1 MAKKL
6 NRNLVGLLTLA
17 GMLLLA
23 VTGFALLA
31 NLPGQDPKAYETDA
45 KKLEDE
51 KQYDRAMLTYYRAF
65 QRDPTK
71 NPDYLV
77 KAAKC
82 AIEDGKIAPARE
94 YLRLALQRNPQLKPA
109 LQLTTDVEFEVARL
123 FPSSPQ
129 WNKVL
134 NEARKLV
141 KLDEQSALA
150 HHAMGVALLSLRSE
164 DDRFEKE
171 GEASLKKALELDP
184 TNTKVV
190 DVLAKQ
196 MWGSARQLESEG
208 RNEEAKALDKARDA
222 VVDSAIAKCSG
233 ASPQSLSELKQLQV
247 LFTIIGEKV
256 EEGMAMLVS
265 LAQSETKQVDA
276 HLLLGSLYNGLF
288 EKVKSDPDKAK
299 AVLTKALEIDPK
311 DGRIYQELS
320 RTYKLQR
327 QAEKDDAK
335 RAKIEA
341 EEVELYKR
349 GLKEIPNSTNFR
361 ELKNKLSRIF
371 FYKELV
377 LHDVDHA
384 RMATGEAG
392 KDRREAALKSADEW
406 LTTLTKELDPDS
418 VEVRYLTA
426 QLHNARGEYVE
437 AIKAAEAAER
447 IAGMRGHYDLE
458 VLLGELY
465 SRQQQWGAARTA
477 LEKAIKMNPNA
488 FPLQVRLAQIFLQQN
503 LATQALAYLKADEPG
518 PRGDF
523 LRQDPMARKLRM
535 EAFRQLGQF
544 DRAIQEGEQLA
555 GGDVNNEV
563 VQAQLLVLNRKYDEA
578 EKKLKAILAKE
589 PTHVNA
595 NRVLLGLY
603 RSADRMDEAR
613 AYVKTLLARDP
624 ENRLYRRMELE
635 LIDEKDPAKVD
646 AQRLVFAQSEKDP
659 FLRALGMFDYH
670 ANKDQ
675 FDEAA
680 KHLDEAETI
689 RPEAPVIIDRQ
700 FRLALRN
707 EDWAKAEEYAK
718 KNAQLNLDGAEGKI
732 AEGRLALAKKEYDKA
747 IDLMR
752 AGLQKFPTNSLGW
765 TYLAEAYSAAGRR
778 SDAKSVLQEA
788 LKIDP
793 TNGFANRAMA
803 DMLLKE
809 GDDREAEKYLQ
820 QAAKDIPD
828 DDWVRRQLQ
837 IVKEKENPKDGIATR
852 EKIRQENPKDT
863 QNLILLARLYALPD
877 VAQYDKAAEVY
888 REAYAATPQ
897 EMGLAREMAGFFG
910 REEVNRPSDGEAILS
925 ELMEKQADKAKK
937 AEVAVYMGQFYELQK
952 SLATADR
959 HFRLAVSLDPSSTT
973 LVSAGEYY
981 ARTNRYRDS
990 LEYYQ
995 RALKA
1000 MDDASADA
1008 QKTRSRI
1015 IALTLAIG
1023 DLEASRKGIDEF
1035 LQKYPND
1042 SQGMVYEGA
1051 YHRVAGDVQQA
1062 RKAFD
1067 AHLEKSPDNAVALW
1081 QRGQLFMLM
1090 GKWRQA
1096 IEDLAKAKT
1105 FSPDGFGYQHRTALA
1120 EALLESGQGDMAIS
1134 ELRSILDEKPDQQA
1148 VAEALVDVYSRIKP
1162 PRYGDA
1168 ENLIYTYM
1176 RKFPRDYKWPMLL
1189 GRLGERS
1196 LDMEKAVQAYQKA
1209 AELSRY
1215 KADAVV
1221 ALLRSCKAA
1230 NRPQVIV
1237 DYAAE
1242 KLSTRMLDTMPLA
1255 LSTIAWAYS
1264 KTNQPEKAMET
1275 YDKALVSSGADV
1287 AVYTRVVKEMVETF
1301 GGDAAL
1307 EREKKRAEGQ
1317 PDNIERQ
1324 KVLVNLLQLGNND
1337 KEALA
1342 VAQRIETLAAK
1353 DTDITFAMLAQ
1364 GLLLQRL
1371 EQFEEAKVK
1380 YENVIK
1386 REPDNAVA
1394 LNNIAYLL
1402 TDELGKP
1409 AEAVPYAERANR
1421 LEPGNPEILDTLGWA
1436 LAKTNRTGE
1445 AAGMLL
1451 RAIQVDANSV
1461 AALYHLGVVHL
1472 NKGELEDARYRLETA
1487 KMIAE
1492 RIQAVVKSSAEKAN
1506 ISTFLADIDASLKK
1520 VDEAQK

>member
-31 NLPGQDPKAYETDA
+31 NLPGQDPKAYEIDA

-51 KQYDRAMLTYYRAF
+51 KQYDRAMLTYFRAF

-94 YLRLALQRNPQLKPA
+94 YLRLALQRNPQLMAA
-109 LQLTTDVEFEVARL
+109 LELTTDVEFEVARL

-129 WNKVL
+129 WNRVL

-141 KLDEQSALA
+141 KLDAQSALA

-196 MWGSARQLESEG
+196 MWGSARELESEG
-208 RNEEAKALDKARDA
+208 RIEEAKSLDKARDA

-256 EEGMAMLVS
+256 DEGMAMLES
-265 LAQSETKQVDA
+265 LAQAETEQVDA

-288 EKVKSDPDKAK
+288 EKVKADPAKAK
-299 AVLTKALEIDPK
+299 AVLTKALEINPK

-320 RTYKLQR
+320 RTYKFQR
-327 QAEKDDAK
+327 QAEKDAAK
-335 RAKIEA
+335 RAAIEA
-341 EEVELYKR
+341 EEIELYKR

-377 LHDVDHA
+377 LHHVDEA
-384 RMATGEAG
+384 RNATGEAG
-392 KDRREAALKSADEW
+392 KPKREAALKSADEW
-406 LTTLTKELDPDS
+406 LATLEKELDPDS
-418 VEVRYLTA
+418 VEARYLTA
-426 QLHNARGEYVE
+426 QIHNARGEYVE

-447 IAGMRGHYDLE
+447 IAGVRGHFDLE

-465 SRQQQWGAARTA
+465 ARQQQWGAARSA

-503 LATQALAYLKADEPG
+503 LATQALAYLKPDEPG

-523 LRQDPMARKLRM
+523 LRQDPTARKLRM
-535 EAFRQLGQF
+535 EAFRQLGQI
-544 DRAIQEGEQLA
+544 DRAIQEGEQLT
-555 GGDVNNEV
+555 GDDVNNEV

-578 EKKLKAILAKE
+578 ETKLKAILAKD
-589 PTHVNA
+589 PTQINA

-603 RSADRMDEAR
+603 RSADRLDDAR

-624 ENRLYRRMELE
+624 DNRVFRRMELE

-646 AQRLVFAQSEKDP
+646 AQRLAFAQSEKDP
-659 FLRALGMFDYH
+659 FLRALAMFDYY

-680 KHLDEAETI
+680 KHLNEAEQI

-700 FRLALRN
+700 FRLALRD
-707 EDWAKAEEYAK
+707 EDWARAETYAK

-732 AEGRLALAKKEYDKA
+732 AEGRLAMARKEYDRA

-765 TYLAEAYSAAGRR
+765 TYLAEAYNAAGRP

-788 LKIDP
+788 LKMDP

-837 IVKEKENPKDGIATR
+837 IVKEKENPRDGIASR
-852 EKIRQENPKDT
+852 EKLRQENPKDT

-877 VAQYDKAAEVY
+877 VAQFDKAAEVY
-888 REAYAATPQ
+888 REAYALAP
-897 EMGLAREMAGFFG
+897 EMGLAREMAGFYG
-910 REEVNRPSDGEAILS
+910 REDVNRPSDGESLLS
-925 ELMEKQADKAKK
+925 ALMEKQDGKAQK
-937 AEVAVYMGQFYELQK
+937 AEVATYLGQFYELQK

-959 HFRLAVSLDPSSTT
+959 HFRLAVSLDPSSAT
-973 LVSAGEYY
+973 LVAAGEYY

-995 RALKA
+995 RALKTQ
-1000 MDDASADA
+1000 DDGSADA

-1015 IALTLAIG
+1015 IALNLAIG
-1023 DLEASRKGIDEF
+1023 DLEASRRGIDEF
-1035 LQKYPND
+1035 LQKYPED
-1042 SQGMVYEGA
+1042 PQGMVYEGA
-1051 YHRVAGDVQQA
+1051 YHRVAGDVAQA

-1096 IEDLAKAKT
+1096 IDDLAKAKT
-1105 FSPDGFGYQHRTALA
+1105 FSPNGFGYQHRTALA
-1120 EALLESGQGDMAIS
+1120 EALLESGQGDLAIS
-1134 ELRSILDEKPDQQA
+1134 ELRSLLEESPDQQA
-1148 VAEALVDVYSRIKP
+1148 VAEALVDIYSRIKP
-1162 PRYGDA
+1162 PRYSDA

-1196 LDMEKAVQAYQKA
+1196 LDLEKAVQAYQKA

-1221 ALLRSCKAA
+1221 ALLRACKAA

-1264 KTNQPEKAMET
+1264 KTNQSDKAMET
-1275 YDKALVSSGADV
+1275 YDKALVSSGSDV
-1287 AVYTRVVKEMVETF
+1287 AVYTRVVREMVETF

-1324 KVLVNLLQLGNND
+1324 KVLINLLQLGNND
-1337 KEALA
+1337 KEALV

-1353 DTDITFAMLAQ
+1353 DTDITFSMLAQ

-1371 EQFEEAKVK
+1371 GQYEEARGK
-1380 YENVIK
+1380 YESVIK
-1386 REPDNAVA
+1386 REPDNVVA

-1436 LAKTNRTGE
+1436 LAKTNRPGE

-1451 RAIQVDANSV
+1451 RAIQVDANNV

-1472 NKGELEDARYRLETA
+1472 NKGELEDARNRLETA
-1487 KMIAE
+1487 KAIAQ
-1492 RIQAVVKSSAEKAN
+1492 RALGMVKSSAEKAN

-1520 VDEAQK
+1520 VNEAQE